1 MPMTGTATWRR
12 FYIPTVR
19 HAAIF
24 IRTPLIPIIFT
35 GLIDES
41 GNLFAS
47 WTYDSQGRATSS
59 QHAGGAD
66 LTTVAYT
73 NGGGATV
80 TDARGNVHTYTLTTQ
95 YDLVKPAAISGVDWG
110 CNSGGGA
117 KAFTYND
124 KGFISNLTDFD
135 GNVTTYV
142 FNDLGEETSRTEAA
156 GTQIKFA
163 WPKDYPSTADPPFS
177 VVFTV

>member
-80 TDARGNVHTYTLTTQ
+80 TDARGNVH
-95 YDLVKPAAISGVDWG
+95 GVDWG

-124 KGFISNLTDFD
+124 KGFISSLTDFD